1 MESDSVDALF
11 AKISKLENEQNQLNE
26 KLSKIELE
34 IENKKTE
41 ELTKFWSKEN
51 KKDENLI
58 KQLNDLKEK
67 IKNQLEIKSIDYT
80 FKYIPFDPSYTNIFI
95 SGDFN
100 NWDMTEMEKDYSTD
114 EEKFFYK
121 INIEKGYEYA
131 YCFFLNGEILIDFN
145 HI

>member
-11 AKISKLENEQNQLNE
+11 AKISKLENEQNHLNE

-51 KKDENLI
+51 KKDEKLL

-67 IKNQLEIKSIDYT
+67 IKNQLEIKTIDYT
-80 FKYIPFDPSYTNIFI
+80 FKYIPFDPSFTIF
-95 SGDFN
+95 
-100 NWDMTEMEKDYSTD
+100 
-114 EEKFFYK
+114 
-121 INIEKGYEYA
+121 
-131 YCFFLNGEILIDFN
+131 L
-145 HI
+145 

>member
-58 KQLNDLKEK
+58 K
-67 IKNQLEIKSIDYT
+67 
-80 FKYIPFDPSYTNIFI
+80 
-95 SGDFN
+95 
-100 NWDMTEMEKDYSTD
+100 
-114 EEKFFYK
+114 
-121 INIEKGYEYA
+121 
-131 YCFFLNGEILIDFN
+131 
-145 HI
+145 